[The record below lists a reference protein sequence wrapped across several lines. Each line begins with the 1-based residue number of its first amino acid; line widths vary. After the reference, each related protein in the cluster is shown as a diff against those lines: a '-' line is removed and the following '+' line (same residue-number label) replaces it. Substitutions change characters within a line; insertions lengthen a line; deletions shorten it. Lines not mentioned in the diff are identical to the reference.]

1 MAEIEEKVGIGES
14 ETKNVSVTDI
24 PQKKSTLFQPGWKGG
39 PGRPK
44 GSLSPATRFRNKIAE
59 HGDEL
64 IDIALERVRKGDSK
78 SNTLLVN
85 LLTFVVGQ
93 NRGELAAVKV
103 EGLSEAVTYTQKLG
117 ALERAVANGEISP
130 DASKLIVDQLKAA
143 EQARLMNT
151 INDRIAQLEGVVI
164 NGQAKRVTS

>member
-44 GSLSPATRFRNKIAE
+44 GSVSPATRLRNEMAAHGEKIFN
-59 HGDEL
+59 EL
-64 IDIALERVRKGDSK
+64 MRQIDSGKAKPRDLIGALQ
-78 SNTLLVN
+78 
-85 LLTFVVGQ
+85 FIVGPL
-93 NRGELAAVKV
+93 RGEMGAVKV
-103 EGLSEAVTYTQKLG
+103 EGLSEAVTYTQKLE

-164 NGQAKRVTS
+164 NGQAKRVTV